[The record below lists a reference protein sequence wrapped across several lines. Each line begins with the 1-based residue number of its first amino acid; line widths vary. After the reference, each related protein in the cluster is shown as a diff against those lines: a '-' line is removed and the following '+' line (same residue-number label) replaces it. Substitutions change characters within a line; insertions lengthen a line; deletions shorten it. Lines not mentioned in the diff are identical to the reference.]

1 MNRAS
6 SKRYGR
12 GSLKSFSHRLLALV
26 AAAFVFL
33 SLSLTAGFAES
44 IVEQQR
50 PVIQS
55 IEKKADGFPQLI
67 KDNADNDAQ
76 LVQLRMDLDEM
87 DKKLIEIGVSF
98 RPRIAEINARLEQL
112 GQPPAEGQPPEPQ
125 VVTDERNHLRSEKA
139 EINALLGESEDLS
152 LKLNRM
158 SDHINAM
165 RRDLF
170 ASTLSKR
177 VNINYAFGSEVVTA
191 AHTEADTI
199 GRLTSAWWRFVV
211 SFRLRGL
218 LIAAFLSLL
227 IALAMHWVGRRLLG
241 TLYLRDPNDESPS
254 YLNRLSAAFWSTL
267 IPSAS
272 VGVFLGVTYF
282 LLDYFD
288 VLWTEIGT
296 LLLAVFK
303 FAGVVYFVHRLAR
316 GILSPD
322 MPNWRLVH
330 VASRPAHVLSWLM
343 TATAFVTGFDFTMD
357 TVNSVFS
364 TPLALTIAKSLIG
377 TLLVGS
383 LIVAIALVRP
393 FNGEETE
400 GGRSWPRAIR
410 YLLFGIGV
418 ILVVSTL
425 LGYIGFARFVAQQVV
440 INGALLVTIYLGML
454 TARAISVE
462 AAFGSTALGRRVGE
476 RFHLDETTLDQ
487 LGLVAGIVINLL
499 VLVVGLPLILLELGF
514 QWSEIQNWFLGIAR
528 EIRIGSVSFSLI
540 GIFTGVV
547 VFVAGYFITRWFQGW
562 LDGSVLA
569 RGRIDSGVR
578 NSIKTAVGYLGLGIA
593 ALIGISA
600 AGINLSSLALVA
612 GALSLGIGFG
622 LQNIVS
628 NFVSGL
634 ILLAERPFKVGD
646 WIEAGG
652 TAGIV
657 KKISV
662 RATELETFQRQ
673 SVILPN
679 SELINAKV
687 GNWTHRNKLGRLEI
701 AVGVSYSSDPRRVNE
716 ILLEIGHEHPLVL
729 NNPEPYVYFCGFG
742 DSSLDFQLRVHLADI
757 YNIIKVESDLRFAIF
772 ERFAQE
778 GIEIPFPQRDLHLK
792 LDKDGEK
799 PSINQIL
806 EAQRQLPAEPEKAL
820 KQEKAAEAKTITG
833 PRKTAGKRKAAAKTP
848 DPDQ

>member
-1 MNRAS
+1 MLGWN
-6 SKRYGR
+6 
-12 GSLKSFSHRLLALV
+12 SL
-26 AAAFVFL
+26 
-33 SLSLTAGFAES
+33 
-44 IVEQQR
+44 
-50 PVIQS
+50 
-55 IEKKADGFPQLI
+55 D
-67 KDNADNDAQ
+67 
-76 LVQLRMDLDEM
+76 
-87 DKKLIEIGVSF
+87 
-98 RPRIAEINARLEQL
+98 
-112 GQPPAEGQPPEPQ
+112 QPPAEGQPTGAA

-139 EINALLGESEDLS
+139 EINALLGKSEDLS

-191 AHTEADTI
+191 AHAEADTI

-499 VLVVGLPLILLELGF
+499 VLVIGLPLILLELGF

-528 EIRIGSVSFSLI
+528 EIRVGSVSFSLI

-569 RGRIDSGVR
+569 RGRIDLGVR

-679 SELINAKV
+679 SELINSPRSAT
-687 GNWTHRNKLGRLEI
+687 GHTATSSAASRSPS
-701 AVGVSYSSDPRRVNE
+701 VSPIRSDARRGSTRSC
-716 ILLEIGHEHPLVL
+716 LRSDASHPLVL
-729 NNPEPYVYFCGFG
+729 NNPEPYVTFCGFG
-742 DSSLDFQLRVHLADI
+742 NSSLDFQLRVHLADI
-757 YNIIKVESDLRFAIF
+757 YNIIKVRERPALRHLRALCAGRHRDPVPATRPPSETRQGRRKAVDRSNSRGETTTARRAGES
-772 ERFAQE
+772 AQARE
-778 GIEIPFPQRDLHLK
+778 GRGSEDDH
-792 LDKDGEK
+792 G
-799 PSINQIL
+799 
-806 EAQRQLPAEPEKAL
+806 AEENGR
-820 KQEKAAEAKTITG
+820 QEKSCGQDTRSGPVRRAVPFSCRSGSIPIT
-833 PRKTAGKRKAAAKTP
+833 PR
-848 DPDQ
+848 